1 MAPSRIGPAG
11 SGDSAGRNE
20 AFNGGAAGSA
30 RAQRPGDGPTRVNI
44 TGPLQGISPGDAA
57 DKLSRREVARRV
69 TGQGLTTAARGW
81 TKTRDGVSTAKNG
94 IEEFGRSFGID
105 RRSLLKGVG
114 YAGGAYALYR
124 AVTWLHDELG
134 PMPLP
139 VPDDVPASP
148 ERIAQAQKAVFSAAG
163 EEAKQV
169 IATLSQ
175 PSTSRSDRDEAAKQL
190 RVIPEAQREG
200 GQALVAA
207 LDRFWGSDLGK
218 TIVYTD
224 ANRALSHR
232 LRAQIDFL
240 KLRPTSGEAASQR
253 TARREALENAVKA
266 LRQADWTCQPGN
278 DRTINCSL

>member
-1 MAPSRIGPAG
+1 M
-11 SGDSAGRNE
+11 
-20 AFNGGAAGSA
+20 
-30 RAQRPGDGPTRVNI
+30 
-44 TGPLQGISPGDAA
+44 
-57 DKLSRREVARRV
+57 
-69 TGQGLTTAARGW
+69 AARGW
-81 TKTRDGVSTAKNG
+81 TKTRDGLSTAKAG
-94 IEEFGRSFGID
+94 VEKFGRSTGID
-105 RRSLLKGVG
+105 RRFLMRVAG
-114 YAGGAYALYR
+114 YGGGAYALYK
-124 AVTWLHDELG
+124 AATWLKDELG

-148 ERIAQAQKAVFSAAG
+148 QRIAQAQKAVFAAAG

-169 IATLSQ
+169 IAILSQ
-175 PSTSRSDRDEAAKQL
+175 PSTSRSDRHEAAKQQ
-190 RVIPEAQREG
+190 RVIQEAQSEG
-200 GQALVAA
+200 GRALVAA

-240 KLRPTSGEAASQR
+240 ELRPTSGEAASQR